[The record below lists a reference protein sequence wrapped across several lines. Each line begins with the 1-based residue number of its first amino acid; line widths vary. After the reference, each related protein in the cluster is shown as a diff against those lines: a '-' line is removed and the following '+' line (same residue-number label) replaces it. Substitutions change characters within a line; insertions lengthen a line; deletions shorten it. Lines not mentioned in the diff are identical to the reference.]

1 MKSAGRQRAF
11 GAWTG
16 WWAIAARALALVL
29 ALAVALPT
37 AGLAEDLAYHQNH
50 PGHDR
55 TELVMA
61 SDLTP
66 ASARAAD
73 PGIACHVHCGCHV
86 AMPSDG
92 LAPVPPA
99 LPSRPCYAPVDAAC
113 ASISPDRLP
122 RPPRA

>member
-16 WWAIAARALALVL
+16 WWATAARALALVL

-99 LPSRPCYAPVDAAC
+99 LPSRPCYAPVDAAR